1 MNWLEILLL
10 GLISGLSTFVPISSS
25 GHERLLLHLFG
36 MTQADPLCRLM
47 LSFGTFLAVATGCKE
62 LLRRLMVERAIARRK
77 GRRRAFD
84 SRHYDYRIVKTAML
98 PLTVVY
104 TVCSLLP
111 LSLSLPALALA
122 FIINGIVLFVTE
134 NMRHGN
140 KESNRMTALDSIL
153 MGLLG
158 GASAIPGIS
167 LTGMVSSVA
176 VARGAKLK
184 NALDWSLMIMA
195 PALLLQMALD
205 LLFVVFGG
213 TTLSFAGFLWCIGGG
228 FFAFIGG
235 RVSIRMAKS
244 VIARAHLSESI
255 YPYYVWGAA
264 ILTFILFLIT

>member
-10 GLISGLSTFVPISSS
+10 GLISGLSAFIPVSSS

-36 MTQADPLCRLM
+36 ITQADPLCHLV
-47 LSFGTFLAVATGCKE
+47 LTFGTFLAVVTGCKE
-62 LLRRLMVERAIARRK
+62 LLRRLMVERAIAHRT
-77 GRRRAFD
+77 GRRRAFG

-98 PLTVVY
+98 PLALVY
-104 TVCSLLP
+104 VVCSLIP
-111 LSLSLPALALA
+111 ISLSLPGLALA
-122 FIINGIVLFVTE
+122 FIINGIVLFVAE

-153 MGLLG
+153 MGILG
-158 GASAIPGIS
+158 GTSAIPGIS

-184 NALDWSLMIMA
+184 NALDWSLMIMV

-205 LLFVVFGG
+205 LLFVVFCG
-213 TTLSFAGFLWCIGGG
+213 TTLSFAGFFWCLGGG
-228 FFAFIGG
+228 LFAFVGG
-235 RVSIRMAKS
+235 RFSIRVVKS
-244 VIARAHLSESI
+244 VIERAHLSESI

-264 ILTFILFLIT
+264 FLSFILFMIT